1 MLNDIICL
9 SLGAA
14 FLILLASKL
23 GLREYVQTF
32 GPKRLAELFG
42 CDFCL
47 GFWLAVIGS
56 LLFYIFGDVG
66 ERALLYPF
74 LCAPLIRAIL

>member
-23 GLREYVQTF
+23 GFREYVQTF
-32 GPKRLAELFG
+32 GPKRLAELFS

-47 GFWLAVIGS
+47 AFWLAVVLS
-56 LLFYIFGDVG
+56 LAFYIFGGAG
-66 ERALLYPF
+66 ERAVLYPF
-74 LCAPLIRAIL
+74 LCTPLIRAIL